1 MEGKQVTTPPDLG
14 RGQPLERLYREQGS
28 RMWRS
33 VLAFCGDPEIA
44 SDAVAEAFAQ
54 AIRRGDAIQHPDR
67 WIWKVAFRLA
77 ARELKERSHRVA
89 LEEGT
94 YEMQAPAVELVEA
107 LRHLSKK
114 QRAAVVLHHAGGYRV
129 KEIAAILG
137 STSAA
142 VRVQLS
148 RGRKRLRQLLGDQV
162 ERDA

>member
-1 MEGKQVTTPPDLG
+1 L
-14 RGQPLERLYREQGS
+14 LYLS
-28 RMWRS
+28 RAD
-33 VLAFCGDPEIA
+33 VVAAAGADPGVFV
-44 SDAVAEAFAQ
+44 DAVAEAFAQ

-77 ARELKERSHRVA
+77 ARELKERSGRVA